1 MAYIYLRLPVYDL
14 EGIKR
19 GLRQQL
25 VLSLHQD
32 EINQIQYLFSK
43 YNRIICYTDG
53 SSLRNPGF
61 AGAGAVFVGKNVDY
75 DSDDDL
81 DGSDSHLQ
89 LEAQESDEIFLFGLS
104 LHLGQAS
111 NNYAEYT
118 GLILGQL
125 FFALFDQTRAHI
137 CTDSQ
142 LVVQQVKGQYKT
154 KEVRLVELI
163 KVAHHLTFK
172 F

>member
-1 MAYIYLRLPVYDL
+1 MPVYDL

-25 VLSLHQD
+25 VMSLHQD
-32 EINQIQYLFSK
+32 EIKEIQFLFSQ
-43 YNRIICYTDG
+43 YNKIICYTDG

-61 AGAGAVFVGKNVDY
+61 AGAGAVFVGKKVDY
-75 DSDDDL
+75 DSDEDL
-81 DGSDSHLQ
+81 DHEFGSLPQ
-89 LEAQESDEIFLFGLS
+89 LEPQESDEVFLFGLS

-125 FFALFDQTRAHI
+125 FFALFDQPRAHI
-137 CTDSQ
+137 CTDS
-142 LVVQQVKGQYKT
+142 
-154 KEVRLVELI
+154 
-163 KVAHHLTFK
+163 
-172 F
+172 